1 MMWYWGC
8 LQTAMSLHQM
18 EFQKT
23 KVKIFWSILMKI
35 KEMNLA
41 FGKSLKFIPL
51 EKQQENLINL
61 ITSKMAILFWYKT
74 NKPVSIYLP
83 FLILNRINKMRLHY
97 HKWITWKGKISHIF
111 ISKFGLS
118 SKIIIKINIG
128 WIISKL
134 W

>member
-1 MMWYWGC
+1 MWYWGC

-83 FLILNRINKMRLHY
+83 FLILNRINKMRLLC
-97 HKWITWKGKISHIF
+97 HKWIKWKGKISRFF
-111 ISKFGLS
+111 ISKFRLS

-128 WIISKL
+128 WIISEL